1 MNDFFVQ
8 AYQVLAP
15 WIPLLTSISVLLAL
29 VSLILVPV
37 LIVKMPDDYF
47 LAARRRRHKSKVGFW
62 YTLLRNFMALI
73 LLIAGVIMLFAP
85 GQGLL
90 TILVALAVS
99 DVSGKYRMERWIILR
114 PGVLKAINWV
124 RKRYHKTPI
133 KRPPVGYKG

>member
-1 MNDFFVQ
+1 MSEFFIR
-8 AYQVLAP
+8 AYEIIAP
-15 WIPLLTSISVLLAL
+15 WVPLLTSISLLLAL
-29 VSLILVPV
+29 VSVILVPV

-47 LAARRRRHKSKVGFW
+47 LAARRRRRTDKAGFC
-62 YTLLRNFMALI
+62 YRFLRNLIALI

-99 DVSGKYRMERWIILR
+99 DVSGKYQMERWIILR

-124 RKRYHKTPI
+124 RKRYHKTPV
-133 KRPPVGYKG
+133 KRPPVGYKV